1 MLALVRVVVQLAKLS
16 RLAVATASSR
26 NAEHLKPLG
35 ADYVSDPDTS
45 AELTQGKLHAYDTIS
60 EKGNAQ
66 FAI

>member
-1 MLALVRVVVQLAKLS
+1 MVVQLAKLS
-16 RLAVATASSR
+16 RLAVVATASSR
-26 NAEHLKPLG
+26 NAERLKPLG